1 MKNKENN
8 AIDNADFEKELSKN
22 TEFGNQDLAL
32 EDAID
37 DNVNS
42 SNENNGSEVN
52 IDKSM
57 QLIDDEIDEDDEDE
71 FALEDEFSNIP
82 DSYFDEEIAFDEE
95 DEANSISALLYDDD
109 DDTASDDNFEEPISI
124 SFSELKQQIQKIKDD
139 ARDHRLEEAT
149 NELKNEESNNKIENN
164 EADEDSAKDIVA
176 EDQVPDNAD
185 ELFPDT
191 DDEAIEDTEEEDSA
205 TNDAKKSYI
214 RNKKRNDEIPEDIE
228 EAAVKEHIITIDRS
242 RVKDKS
248 TPTDRFIDWAFEVVE
263 ILVFAL
269 LTLLMLTTFVF
280 RQTTVSGSSMEPT
293 FSDGDKLI
301 ISDLFYTPERG
312 DIIVFDD
319 RSKTGTITVNGKEI
333 NGYDEKPAI
342 KRVIGIEG
350 DTVKIEDNLV
360 QCKYA
365 GTDEYVILDLPLAE
379 IPTEKM
385 DPITVGAGELFVL
398 GDNVNLSKDSTEVGT
413 IRVESVLGKVILR
426 YKSDGKFVFDTK
438 FN

>member
-8 AIDNADFEKELSKN
+8 AIDNADFEKELSLN
-22 TEFGNQDLAL
+22 IEFDNQNPTL
-32 EDAID
+32 EDKEDKIEDSINTSNKNNDSEID
-37 DNVNS
+37 
-42 SNENNGSEVN
+42 
-52 IDKSM
+52 IDRM
-57 QLIDDEIDEDDEDE
+57 LIDDELDEYDDRNE
-71 FALEDEFSNIP
+71 FVLEDEFSNIP
-82 DSYFDEEIAFDEE
+82 DSYFDKDITFDEE

-109 DDTASDDNFEEPISI
+109 DATASEPDFEERVSI
-124 SFSELKQQIQKIKDD
+124 SLSELKQQMQKIKDE

-149 NELKNEESNNKIENN
+149 NELKNEESNNEIENN

-176 EDQVPDNAD
+176 KDQVPDNAD
-185 ELFPDT
+185 ELFPAT

-214 RNKKRNDEIPEDIE
+214 RNKKREDEIPEDIE
-228 EAAVKEHIITIDRS
+228 EATVKEHIVTIDRS

-248 TPTDRFIDWAFEVVE
+248 TPTDRFIDGVFEFVE
-263 ILVFAL
+263 MVVFAL

-280 RQTTVSGSSMEPT
+280 RQTTVSGPSMEPT

-301 ISDLFYTPERG
+301 ISNLFYTPERG

-333 NGYDEKPAI
+333 NGYDEENVI

-350 DTVKIEDNLV
+350 DTVKIVDGHIL
-360 QCKYA
+360 CKYA
-365 GTDEYVILDLPLAE
+365 GTDEYVTVDLTSDDDMAPV
-379 IPTEKM
+379 
-385 DPITVGAGELFVL
+385 TVGAGELFVL
-398 GDNVNLSKDSTEVGT
+398 GDNVNISKDSTEVGT

>member
-1 MKNKENN
+1 M
-8 AIDNADFEKELSKN
+8 
-22 TEFGNQDLAL
+22 DL
-32 EDAID
+32 
-37 DNVNS
+37 
-42 SNENNGSEVN
+42 
-52 IDKSM
+52 
-57 QLIDDEIDEDDEDE
+57 
-71 FALEDEFSNIP
+71 
-82 DSYFDEEIAFDEE
+82 
-95 DEANSISALLYDDD
+95 
-109 DDTASDDNFEEPISI
+109 
-124 SFSELKQQIQKIKDD
+124 
-139 ARDHRLEEAT
+139 RLEEAAG
-149 NELKNEESNNKIENN
+149 EAKNEILNDEIEDN
-164 EADEDSAKDIVA
+164 EVIEDLDGDIVA
-176 EDQVPDNAD
+176 EDQVSDIIENSITA
-185 ELFPDT
+185 T
-191 DDEAIEDTEEEDSA
+191 DDEIVEDTDEAIHKD
-205 TNDAKKSYI
+205 TLINDVKKSYI
-214 RNKKRNDEIPEDIE
+214 RNKKREDEIPEDIE
-228 EAAVKEHIITIDRS
+228 EATVKEHIVTIDRS

-333 NGYDEKPAI
+333 NGYDGGNVI

-350 DTVKIEDNLV
+350 DTVKIEGGRVL
-360 QCKYA
+360 CKYA
-365 GTDEYVILDLPLAE
+365 GTDEYVILDLPLAD

-398 GDNVNLSKDSTEVGT
+398 GDNVNRSKDSTEVGT